1 MSWNYDPTL
10 LTPPANA
17 NADQLSQTQLM
28 GVRYLVGDT
37 ITTDQQVQDEEIL
50 FVLTQRTSIW
60 GAAATVCR
68 SLASKYSRL
77 VDTVDK
83 DLRTTFSAKANAY
96 RRAALGYEQDAMVR
110 GGALPYAGGISF
122 NDKIMNESNTDRVP
136 PQFTIDMDDNYLP
149 VAPIGNEPTPSPDDG
164 DDSSTDDNV

>member
-10 LTPPANA
+10 LTPPQGANI
-17 NADQLSQTQLM
+17 NQILQSQLM

-37 ITTDQQVQDEEIL
+37 ITTDMQVQDEEIL
-50 FVLTQRTSIW
+50 FVLTQRSTIW

-149 VAPIGNEPTPSPDDG
+149 VAPIGNEPTPSPEDDTS
-164 DDSSTDDNV
+164 DTSDNV